1 MAKGGFGGGQGNMM
15 KRAQKMQQ
23 EFLKLQQELE
33 SAKYEGTAG
42 GGAVKAVL
50 MGTREFESVT
60 IDPEAVDPDDIEM
73 LQDLIVAA
81 VNQVIRQVEDE
92 AAAAMGKMTGGFS
105 F

>member
-81 VNQVIRQVEDE
+81 VNEASRAAEEDSQKT
-92 AAAAMGKMTGGFS
+92 MGAFAGGMGF
-105 F
+105 

>member
-81 VNQVIRQVEDE
+81 VNQVIRQIEDE